1 MRRRILYIIGI
12 ITSVIGACLTFLGV
26 YATNRLMYMKLKE
39 EDFILKRETLAK
51 RFDEK
56 WFEAVPK
63 ETFWVESKNGYQ
75 LRAIFLEP
83 LQTKNTVIIC
93 HGVTVSKVNSYKYAR
108 LFERLGF
115 NAVVYDHRRHGESGG
130 KTTSFGFYEKS
141 DLQAVVQFVRQK
153 IGKDAI
159 LGIHGESMGAATT
172 ILYAGTFED
181 EADFHIVDCPFS
193 DFSEQILHVLRR
205 ETPFRTT
212 MVLKIAN
219 VFLKMR
225 DGYTLNLISPKEVI
239 GNISKPMLFIHSLQ
253 DDFILPHMT
262 EDLYGLKKGPKMLK
276 LFKKGGHAQSFNK
289 NSEAYGETVKVFLN
303 EYVLRTQ
310 QYQLDS

>member
-12 ITSVIGACLTFLGV
+12 VTSIIGGGLTFLGV

-56 WFEAVPK
+56 WFEAIPK
-63 ETFWVESKNGYQ
+63 ETLWIESTNGYQ
-75 LRAIFLEP
+75 LRAIYLTP
-83 LQTKNTVIIC
+83 LATKNTVIIC
-93 HGVTVSKVNSYKYAR
+93 HGVTVSKVNSYKFAR
-108 LFERLGF
+108 MFEHLGF

-130 KTTSFGFYEKS
+130 KTTSFGFYEKT
-141 DLQAVVQFVRQK
+141 DLQAVVQFIRKK
-153 IGKDAI
+153 IGNDAI

-172 ILYAGTFED
+172 ILYAGTYED

-193 DFSEQILHVLRR
+193 DFSEQVLHVLRR

-219 VFLKMR
+219 LFLKLR
-225 DGYTLNLISPKEVI
+225 DGYTSDLISPKEVI
-239 GNISKPMLFIHSLQ
+239 GNVTKPMLFIHSLQ
-253 DDFILPHMT
+253 DEFILPHMT
-262 EDLYGLKKGPKMLK
+262 EDLYALKKGPKLLK
-276 LFKKGGHAQSFNK
+276 LFNKGGHAQSYNK
-289 NSEAYGETVKVFLN
+289 NSQAYQETVKAFLN
-303 EYVLRTQ
+303 EYVLNHD
-310 QYQLDS
+310 QYRLNE